1 MPVAPALMILFQVE
15 RHDSE
20 LHRPCSA
27 APHDP
32 AMLRYD
38 PTVPKRCLPRVG
50 RRVAARFVSGSLLL
64 VSFCL
69 PYPRSGVPWH
79 QARRDPT
86 GLGRTIIWFGAW
98 HQILLDHGDAGVD
111 GMFARVC
118 DASSYPYPK
127 SYRPWF
133 GPNSNTFLAHIAR
146 RVPGLAIQLPSNAVG
161 KDFLPDG

>member
-1 MPVAPALMILFQVE
+1 M
-15 RHDSE
+15 R
-20 LHRPCSA
+20 
-27 APHDP
+27 
-32 AMLRYD
+32 
-38 PTVPKRCLPRVG
+38 
-50 RRVAARFVSGSLLL
+50 
-64 VSFCL
+64 
-69 PYPRSGVPWH
+69 WH

-98 HQILLDHGDAGVD
+98 RQILLDHGDAGVD

-161 KDFLPDG
+161 KDFLPDGGLFAAAPSGPGFQLSLCRLFDILLAARDGREVNLLGPSLGVDPVRPALKLPALGRLGTAGL